1 MLISVGSRSVLHV
14 NMDESTLV
22 HCAGGFLNPG
32 QRDGSSPD
40 IVLVYHGH
48 IDVISHGFSI
58 MADYR
63 CHPISR

>member
-22 HCAGGFLNPG
+22 HCAGEFSESRSEGWMLS
-32 QRDGSSPD
+32 RSV
-40 IVLVYHGH
+40 VLVYHGH
-48 IDVISHGFSI
+48 IDVISHGFS
-58 MADYR
+58 MAEYR